1 MPGTGSDFCSIGS
14 HGMDQC
20 LSSKKEQQK
29 PGFSPAPVVLFLLSL
44 KAAAASLVTLAG
56 ACTCNSNFICMALFL
71 LIKGTFT
78 GFAVYGNGLTSASCV
93 YAVFCTSF
101 FLYETSATGFICC
114 LGGISVHQNRW
125 ITAID
130 PLSAFIR
137 FYNRI
142 AALRPPEYLPW
153 NNTRF
158 YYTHMFLL
166 YNLML
171 ASFYLLNSYFISD
184 SISPFSKFIPKF
196 LIF

>member
-1 MPGTGSDFCSIGS
+1 MNNRSRDF
-14 HGMDQC
+14 
-20 LSSKKEQQK
+20 L
-29 PGFSPAPVVLFLLSL
+29 PLLLFFFSLSL

-93 YAVFCTSF
+93 YADFLHFHF
-101 FLYETSATGFICC
+101 FSTKLLQQVSSAVWAVSPSTR
-114 LGGISVHQNRW
+114 IS
-125 ITAID
+125 
-130 PLSAFIR
+130 PLEQYS
-137 FYNRI
+137 
-142 AALRPPEYLPW
+142 
-153 NNTRF
+153 F